1 MGDAARNFE
10 MKNLIPYSDDLIN
23 LLKSERDSANL
34 SKFLEQ
40 FNVLVS
46 QSDADFKG
54 VESSIIDYQNKL
66 DSCNQKI
73 DAAKSE
79 VASDSELDMLQ
90 KELEEELERERLL
103 KDELRLITLDIND
116 LEHQR
121 VSIEERREN
130 LRKLDKRDSR
140 AQMKL
145 SMYASVT
152 NIIPKLDEQQSAISG
167 HIVEREKKVVQNFEI
182 DPLKMSP
189 YDTCNHIWK
198 MINP

>member
-54 VESSIIDYQNKL
+54 VESSILDYQNKL

-103 KDELRLITLDIND
+103 KDELR
-116 LEHQR
+116 
-121 VSIEERREN
+121 
-130 LRKLDKRDSR
+130 
-140 AQMKL
+140 
-145 SMYASVT
+145 
-152 NIIPKLDEQQSAISG
+152 
-167 HIVEREKKVVQNFEI
+167 
-182 DPLKMSP
+182 
-189 YDTCNHIWK
+189 
-198 MINP
+198 

>member
-54 VESSIIDYQNKL
+54 VESSILDYQNKL

-90 KELEEELERERLL
+90 KELEEELEREQ
-103 KDELRLITLDIND
+103 
-116 LEHQR
+116 HQR